1 MEMCHF
7 VPLQSHANCKFCA
20 GYITS
25 WLTSY
30 DAVIEISERLEKPLI
45 GCKMCFF
52 YFCIFF

>member
-30 DAVIEISERLEKPLI
+30 DAMLLKFLNAL
-45 GCKMCFF
+45 KNL
-52 YFCIFF
+52 